1 MSQKRANKIEKQRRI
16 DLIAQ
21 MIGRG
26 ISTSQVT
33 QALMEYCNISSR
45 QAYRYLKSARQQFE
59 ELIKNPSQM
68 YSLNY
73 LRRQHLYMKALED
86 KQFDSAN
93 RILDSSEKAL
103 RQGGFGNGD
112 VNKDGL
118 DGSELAD
125 LLAVFK
131 ESEKPETE

>member
-16 DLIAQ
+16 DLITQ

-33 QALMEYCNISSR
+33 KALMEHCNISSR

-59 ELIKNPSQM
+59 ELIRNPSQM

-73 LRRQHLYMKALED
+73 LRREHLYMKALED

-103 RQGGFGNGD
+103 RQGGFSNGD

>member
-73 LRRQHLYMKALED
+73 LRR
-86 KQFDSAN
+86 
-93 RILDSSEKAL
+93 
-103 RQGGFGNGD
+103 
-112 VNKDGL
+112 
-118 DGSELAD
+118 
-125 LLAVFK
+125 
-131 ESEKPETE
+131 